1 MDLSSDMN
9 RAITISCFII
19 GLMSGCLPDPLP
31 VGEIPSLDSRIVVS
45 SQVVSDQSVL
55 ILLTRSFG
63 ALDAN
68 GSSDPVDLLDQIAIN
83 DATVII
89 DGSGFRDTLEWI
101 DAGVYGSVSI
111 PFEAEGFY
119 TLYVKSPTMGEVQAT
134 TRVKPAVPFNS
145 LTATLNDN
153 GFDTLARITYSL
165 QDIPGKNN
173 YMVTVQHISADEE
186 PDPQDFL
193 NPNIFIRLKEDDE
206 FSDGELLGETFNAV
220 FRRDFF
226 PGDTLL
232 IQLANIERDYYDF
245 LELRKDTR
253 FNFSDFLG
261 EPVNYPSNVEGG
273 LGWFNLHFPD
283 VRVIRVVE

>member
-1 MDLSSDMN
+1 
-9 RAITISCFII
+9 
-19 GLMSGCLPDPLP
+19 MSGCLPDPLP